1 MHVYGPAHLHSA
13 QAINSPHSSRLHGP
27 ATTRSTGSIQD
38 ELDISDAG
46 RLVDQVREMPEM
58 RMDRI
63 RQIRAEIASGT
74 YETDTKLE
82 TALGRMLDEIG

>member
-1 MHVYGPAHLHSA
+1 MHVYGPSHLHGA
-13 QAINSPHSSRLHGP
+13 QAISSPHSSRLSGP
-27 ATTRSTGSIQD
+27 STTRSAGSIQD

-63 RQIRAEIASGT
+63 RQIRAEIAAGT